1 MHRKRRNAI
10 STFFSIASIRRL
22 EPIIQENMDK
32 LMTRIAMAG
41 ETGEVLRMHF
51 VLKACASDIIT
62 KYAFGNS
69 FHFLDE
75 DDFATPYME
84 ATDVFHLF
92 NHAMCHFP
100 IVGTLLATASPWAI
114 KTFIPGLTGMWDKR
128 GVCSAAAQYEV
139 ETRHQ
144 TSSWLTFV
152 ATVQM
157 WLEQFERIKASP
169 NPDRFKDTIFEG
181 ILGSKLP
188 DEEKTNARLA
198 HEAQLVVFAG
208 QVL

>member
-10 STFFSIASIRRL
+10 SSFFSIASIRRL
-22 EPIIQENMDK
+22 EPIIQESMDK
-32 LMTRIAMAG
+32 LMARIATAG

-62 KYAFGNS
+62 KYAFGDS

-100 IVGTLLATASPWAI
+100 IVGTLLAKAPDWAI
-114 KTFIPGLTGMWDKR
+114 NTFIPGLSDMWDKR
-128 GVCSAAAQYEV
+128 GVSRSA
-139 ETRHQ
+139 
-144 TSSWLTFV
+144 TSV
-152 ATVQM
+152 
-157 WLEQFERIKASP
+157 K
-169 NPDRFKDTIFEG
+169 
-181 ILGSKLP
+181 
-188 DEEKTNARLA
+188 
-198 HEAQLVVFAG
+198 
-208 QVL
+208 